1 MNNANT
7 NQTNA
12 KDARLCEICGMG
24 HTREERI
31 DEVIRYEGLEAVV
44 PDYLIFVCDTCG
56 EATVDPESVKRA
68 EPIVCDLHRRGE
80 GMFTSD
86 EIRAIRESFGLS
98 QDDFG
103 VLLGGGKKAFA
114 RYENGRVMQA
124 RSMDNLLRVL
134 KAYPQALTELRAETS
149 SGGRSQALSV
159 YQVSSSI
166 RVSLPQK
173 LGFGFSKPP
182 VPSNLFTGAAA

>member
-1 MNNANT
+1 MKN
-7 NQTNA
+7 
-12 KDARLCEICGMG
+12 CPVCGSERMIEVVAP
-24 HTREERI
+24 EE
-31 DEVIRYEGLEAVV
+31 IRYEGLTVTV
-44 PDYLIFVCDTCG
+44 PDYRSFECQACG
-56 EATVDPESVKRA
+56 EAFPTEDTVKRA

-86 EIRAIRESFGLS
+86 EIRVIRESLGFS

-134 KAYPQALTELRAETS
+134 KAYPQALTELRPETG
-149 SGGRSQALSV
+149 SGGRTQMMSV

-166 RVSLPQK
+166 RVSLPHK
-173 LGFGFSKPP
+173 VGFGFLKPTA
-182 VPSNLFTGAAA
+182 PSNLFTGAAA